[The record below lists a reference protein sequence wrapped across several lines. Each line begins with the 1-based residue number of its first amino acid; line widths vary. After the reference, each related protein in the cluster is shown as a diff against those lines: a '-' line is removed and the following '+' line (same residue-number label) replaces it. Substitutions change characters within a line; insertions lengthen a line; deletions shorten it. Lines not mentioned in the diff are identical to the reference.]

1 MTQTKAPTWRRK
13 AGTGLAAMLSV
24 GALGLGFAP
33 SASAFTITSTS
44 SGIGGTGANALDDT
58 NTGGGNL
65 GNVNGGFFN
74 IISNYE
80 VANYQLV
87 VTVNGVD
94 VPDGYNLKVGDVVTW
109 RWTIRDTSTSEE
121 RWYGETV
128 GNVANEAANVKIKVD
143 LPAST
148 GTYLSAPTVAMQQH
162 DEKGASG
169 GSGANV
175 DPLTTV
181 TLGAAAV
188 GNSAMSA
195 AQSGSTIEATWDKPP
210 ISSVAAVHEIWTG
223 QELVISQT
231 VTDLPNVTAQNVA
244 YANPAAGHFGDSSG
258 GGYRSWVGGAS
269 FPGTY
274 GNFNLVL
281 PVGNV
286 DLDVNVTANP
296 TSVCAADGPDTV
308 VYTVSATN
316 STGLLNQDNA
326 DGVTVTTPLGNLT
339 AARILPGATASTT
352 FSVTVPP
359 GATSLTANLTAVSPS
374 DNNPANNSATGS
386 VTVLTDA
393 DGDGLC
399 AGGANPDPDDANACI
414 PDPNDPLC
422 VKVADLIVSKTSDTP
437 DGTEIGD
444 QVTYTIVVTND
455 GPDTAVNT
463 RVTDLLPAAVTFV
476 SATPSVGTFDSAT
489 GVWTVGDL
497 ANGAVQSLQ
506 IVTTINAADET
517 GTEIANQAWGLSDT
531 SDPVDANNCQTATF
545 TGTPL
550 VNPMIAGAVLLP
562 FAGVFMLRRRRRN
575 QA

>member
-1 MTQTKAPTWRRK
+1 MTQTKAPIWRRK
-13 AGTGLAAMLSV
+13 AGTGLAAMLAV

-33 SASAFTITSTS
+33 SASAFTITSND
-44 SGIGGTGANALDDT
+44 SGIFGTGGNALDDT
-58 NTGGGNL
+58 NTGGGGL

-87 VTVNGVD
+87 VAVNGVD
-94 VPDGYNLKVGDVVTW
+94 VPDGYSLKVGDVVTW
-109 RWTIRDTSTSEE
+109 RWTIRDTTTSEE

-128 GNVANEAANVKIKVD
+128 GNVADHAANVKIRVD
-143 LPAST
+143 LPAAT
-148 GTYLSAPTVAMQQH
+148 GSYLSAPTVAMQQY
-162 DEKGASG
+162 DEKGAAG
-169 GSGANV
+169 GFLGV

-181 TLGAAAV
+181 TLGAGAV
-188 GNSAMSA
+188 GNSQMSA
-195 AQSGSTIEATWDKPP
+195 TQSGSTIEAKWDRPP

-244 YANPAAGHFGDSSG
+244 YANPLAGHFGDTSG

-281 PVGNV
+281 PVGQV
-286 DLDVNVTANP
+286 DLGITVTANP
-296 TSVCAADGPDTV
+296 AAVCAADGPDV
-308 VYTVSATN
+308 VTYTVSATN
-316 STGLLNQDNA
+316 STGLINQDNA
-326 DGVTVTTPLGNLT
+326 DNVTVTTPLGNLT
-339 AARILPGATASTT
+339 AARIAPGATASTT
-352 FSVTVPP
+352 FNVTVPP
-359 GATSLTANLTAVSPS
+359 GATSLTANLTTVSPS
-374 DNNPANNSATGS
+374 DSNPANNSATGS

-399 AGGANPDPDDANACI
+399 GGAGGTDPDDGNACI

-455 GPDTAVNT
+455 GPDTAINT

-476 SATPSVGTFDSAT
+476 SATPSVGAFNSAT

-497 ANGAVQSLQ
+497 ADGAVQSLQ

-517 GTEIANQAWGLSDT
+517 GTEIANQACGVSDT

-562 FAGVFMLRRRRRN
+562 FAGVLMLRRRRRN